1 MKEYCSGQELLSIVI
16 SLKPSLFFF
25 SALFVLLSWPA
36 KETSARPAGW
46 TLMNTPSN
54 IYFVYVSGRC
64 LYRENYKAIDILDQ
78 LSPPVNGCCTSWNL
92 LLIKGRGR
100 LAHWNAVKT
109 AATTFGFL
117 SELFLCLSGQSF

>member
-64 LYRENYKAIDILDQ
+64 LYREQ
-78 LSPPVNGCCTSWNL
+78 LQGNRHSRPTFSSRQWL
-92 LLIKGRGR
+92 LYL
-100 LAHWNAVKT
+100 L
-109 AATTFGFL
+109 
-117 SELFLCLSGQSF
+117 EPSFD